1 MKHIGQG
8 MSALDR
14 GLQVQQN
21 RLASFIEMSTER
33 LDSFRNLS
41 TMQQHAI
48 SGLCDELRLVYNT
61 ETEDQERII
70 VTIKRMQRYIC
81 LLYTSDAADE

>member
-8 MSALDR
+8 VSALDR

-21 RLASFIEMSTER
+21 RLASFTEMSTER

-41 TMQQHAI
+41 TMQEHAI
-48 SGLCDELRLVYNT
+48 SGPCDELRVVYNT

-70 VTIKRMQRYIC
+70 LTKRMITHFRQT
-81 LLYTSDAADE
+81 TS